1 MPVKTAGEVFVDWT
15 PQYGSILL
23 KDLFIDGP
31 EGTKGNVAR
40 LLTSV
45 GKKEFSWNERRVIR
59 NNLQFSDG
67 STFSLNDEGA
77 SASFALDFPLAL
89 LDLVVPNLK
98 FIDGRIS
105 LSGQMPLPPD
115 IRTIQAKGEVVRG
128 TLFIRGV
135 GQPIENVKSVVS
147 FNRQQLNFTGAKG
160 NLGGGDV
167 GVGGIYKI
175 DLEKPAANLQIN
187 LNRAH
192 VVVMDDVPADV
203 TGDLLLKGEEP
214 PYLLS
219 GRVQVSNAIYSKE
232 FKQDIPVIS
241 PSQRAILRF
250 GIDAEFG
257 SNVQLKNSVAA
268 VLATGRMVITGTDL
282 SPDVQGKVSLL
293 SGSIFANE
301 TEFKI
306 IQGLVVFPGGSAM
319 PQVNIQAN
327 TVIKNNNQDYKI
339 EMRARGSGDN
349 LSIEFSSE
357 PALSNTDIVN
367 LLAFGVIR
375 PSSESGGSGDLSG
388 AARIEMLSALFGR
401 AIGKNIDRTT
411 GFQVRFKSAKSA
423 QSGEVIP
430 KVTLVKKL
438 SDRMTLTVG
447 RNLDI
452 TSPENNVQ
460 VDYKL
465 LNNVNLTGVI
475 QQGSQNEETSKGV
488 DLRFRFEVK

>member
-1 MPVKTAGEVFVDWT
+1 M
-15 PQYGSILL
+15 
-23 KDLFIDGP
+23 
-31 EGTKGNVAR
+31 
-40 LLTSV
+40 
-45 GKKEFSWNERRVIR
+45 
-59 NNLQFSDG
+59 
-67 STFSLNDEGA
+67 
-77 SASFALDFPLAL
+77 
-89 LDLVVPNLK
+89 
-98 FIDGRIS
+98 
-105 LSGQMPLPPD
+105 
-115 IRTIQAKGEVVRG
+115 
-128 TLFIRGV
+128 
-135 GQPIENVKSVVS
+135 
-147 FNRQQLNFTGAKG
+147 
-160 NLGGGDV
+160 
-167 GVGGIYKI
+167 
-175 DLEKPAANLQIN
+175 
-187 LNRAH
+187 
-192 VVVMDDVPADV
+192 
-203 TGDLLLKGEEP
+203 
-214 PYLLS
+214 
-219 GRVQVSNAIYSKE
+219 
-232 FKQDIPVIS
+232 IS

-465 LNNVNLTGVI
+465 FNNVNLTGVI